1 MSSSSISAEV
11 TLEQNYAKIERVQ
24 RLIRSVWSQFRELLS
39 EEQRDAIADGKEIST
54 EVIYQKIVE
63 KQSAMVSRINEL
75 QSRTQNLW

>member
-1 MSSSSISAEV
+1 MSAEV
-11 TLEQNYAKIERVQ
+11 TLEKNYAKIERVQ
-24 RLIRSVWSQFRELLS
+24 RLIRSVRSQFRERLS
-39 EEQRDAIADGKEIST
+39 EEQRDAISDGKEIST

>member
-1 MSSSSISAEV
+1 MSAEV
-11 TLEQNYAKIERVQ
+11 TLEKNYAKIERVQ
-24 RLIRSVWSQFRELLS
+24 RLIRSVRSQFRELLS
-39 EEQRDAIADGKEIST
+39 EEQRDAISDGKEIST